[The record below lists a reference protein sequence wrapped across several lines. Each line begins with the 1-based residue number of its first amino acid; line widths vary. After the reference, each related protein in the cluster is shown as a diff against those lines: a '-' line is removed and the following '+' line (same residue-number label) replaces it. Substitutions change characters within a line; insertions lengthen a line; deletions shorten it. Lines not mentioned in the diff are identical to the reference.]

1 MILQQPPCL
10 HTSELMAVW
19 KPNTK
24 ANISQE
30 ELQFAAIHVY
40 QTLGETFP
48 KTYFSALILN
58 GLEGGDLIL

>member
-10 HTSELMAVW
+10 CTSELMAVW
-19 KPNTK
+19 KPNTE

-30 ELQFAAIHVY
+30 ELQFAAIHFY
-40 QTLGETFP
+40 QTLGETLP

-58 GLEGGDLIL
+58 DLEGW